1 MRDFSTQISESL
13 LLNIIFQLIKL
24 FIPAAINC
32 GWWHYGLF
40 LLLYLFV
47 IFKFPTHIVKKR
59 LFFLMVFSKFNV
71 MGGRVFFLLGNIS
84 FREYSFWLT
93 LSSEPQDAFF
103 SFVPWSMR
111 LRGFFPSYISIGF
124 LYHLA
129 CVTSKWSRTEKSMSC
144 LGIDLFCSQVA
155 EKSRTVNW
163 KLHLVLIFLIVSQT
177 LALARTL
184 QRQATP
190 QAWKKSLCWDKGWGA
205 GRGHRTSLNAR

>member
-111 LRGFFPSYISIGF
+111 LRGFFLLHFYWFFIP
-124 LYHLA
+124 
-129 CVTSKWSRTEKSMSC
+129 SC
-144 LGIDLFCSQVA
+144 LCNIKMKQNREINELSWHRFILFSGGRKVGNCELKTSSCID
-155 EKSRTVNW
+155 
-163 KLHLVLIFLIVSQT
+163 FLNCLPNT
-177 LALARTL
+177 RA
-184 QRQATP
+184 
-190 QAWKKSLCWDKGWGA
+190 C
-205 GRGHRTSLNAR
+205 